1 MENENIT
8 ENIPEGTPDP
18 VEVKEDTP
26 VFETDVLSGTEIVE
40 DGPETS
46 GDVPQNEDI
55 PDSSVLE
62 EITEQE
68 NIYEME
74 NGNENFYES
83 VSDNGLMGNSSDTGV
98 PSGSVTNYY
107 AMETEE
113 VIPLWENKI
122 SNFSTSEMLLFL
134 IFLLLLV
141 QFIHNI
147 FKGSHWLKG

>member
-8 ENIPEGTPDP
+8 EIIPEGTPVP

-26 VFETDVLSGTEIVE
+26 VPETGVLSDTEIVE
-40 DGPETS
+40 DIPETS
-46 GDVPQNEDI
+46 GDVPEGEDI

-74 NGNENFYES
+74 NGKENFYES
-83 VSDNGLMGNSSDTGV
+83 VSDNGFMGDGFDTGA
-98 PSGSVTNYY
+98 PADSVTNYY
-107 AMETEE
+107 TMETEE

>member
-18 VEVKEDTP
+18 VELKEDTP
-26 VFETDVLSGTEIVE
+26 VPETGVLSDTEIVE
-40 DGPETS
+40 DVPETS

-55 PDSSVLE
+55 PDSSILG

-83 VSDNGLMGNSSDTGV
+83 VSDNGLMGNSSDTDAS
-98 PSGSVTNYY
+98 SGSVTNYY
-107 AMETEE
+107 TMETEE